1 MSESRLSK
9 DIALAITNHGRGKII
24 SWRNNVGNGVAISA
38 RGPKFTALLQAII
51 QLAAKMGCSASPI
64 KYGLCVGSSDRIGI
78 TTVKIT
84 PEMVGREMGIFT
96 AWEIKTTTG
105 SVSEEQDNFIQAVRR
120 SGGMAGVVRSVDE
133 AIAVCNPLGI

>member
-64 KYGLCVGSSDRIGI
+64 KYGL
-78 TTVKIT
+78 
-84 PEMVGREMGIFT
+84 
-96 AWEIKTTTG
+96 
-105 SVSEEQDNFIQAVRR
+105 
-120 SGGMAGVVRSVDE
+120 
-133 AIAVCNPLGI
+133 